1 MSERFTAAQW
11 AEIEGGHE
19 VTPIKEEPFSF
30 IKNLHEGR
38 MTRDSNDARKLTYTD
53 CKRNL
58 YLTMLCVEL
67 LRQFPATAET
77 VMQYARRSSGYRNYS
92 KFRPAST
99 DMYNFMYYV
108 NGDANAVSV
117 LKDPKAAARERL
129 STNVPKTQIH
139 YYIKTIGSGQ
149 PPSNVMQTFT
159 SMERA
164 FNITDS
170 SYKATRRRI
179 VNFADLNTMDR
190 KVAVTT
196 LLLAARTHL
205 RASDIIDDL
214 SKAVAKYN
222 LETSSVR
229 DNNPTISDPDIG
241 FQDKDLL
248 LYRYIVGTKNLAQTK
263 LFLKKAQNGE
273 SIPSTAVKAYQ
284 PAVKMVND
292 IVQAGPGFV
301 QQLRLLHNRS
311 KKYSK
316 K

>member
-1 MSERFTAAQW
+1 MERYTASQW

-19 VTPIKEEPFSF
+19 VTPEKEEGFSF
-30 IKNLHEGR
+30 LKELQEGR
-38 MTRDSNDARKLTYTD
+38 MTRDANDARKLTYTD

-58 YLTMLCVEL
+58 YLTMMCLEL
-67 LRQFPATAET
+67 LRQFPTYAENA
-77 VMQYARRSSGYRNYS
+77 MQYARRSSGYRQYS

-99 DMYNFMYYV
+99 DMYNFMYFV
-108 NGDANAVSV
+108 NGDEAAISA
-117 LKDPKAAARERL
+117 LKDPQAAARERA
-129 STNVPKTQIH
+129 STNVPTRQIH
-139 YYIKTIGSGQ
+139 YYIKTLGAGQ

-159 SMERA
+159 AMERA

-179 VNFADLNTMDR
+179 VNFAELNGMDK

-222 LETSSVR
+222 LETTTVR
-229 DNNPTISDPDIG
+229 DNNPTVSDPDIG
-241 FQDKDLL
+241 FDDRDLL
-248 LYRYIVGTKNLAQTK
+248 LYRYIVGNKNLAQTR

-273 SIPSTAVKAYQ
+273 SVPSTAVKAYQ
-284 PAVKMVND
+284 PAVKMLND

-311 KKYSK
+311 KKYTK